1 MTPLP
6 TPCAFDCDCTA
17 IREIL
22 DVLTA
27 AGAGTWQLRER
38 DSTWYPDYL
47 EGKLAQGVG
56 ALLIDGVPSTIGMAE
71 GQTRMIEENLKAMR
85 EGRPRP
91 HDFNDLNEGRFKLE
105 VTAKAGVSQ
114 EEVERLVRGALEKLN
129 ARNISGTS
137 SDWFVWS

>member
-1 MTPLP
+1 MN
-6 TPCAFDCDCTA
+6 
-17 IREIL
+17 
-22 DVLTA
+22 VLNA

-47 EGKLAQGVG
+47 EGKLAEGVG
-56 ALLIDGVPSTIGMAE
+56 ATLIDGVPSTMGMAE
-71 GQTRMIEENLKAMR
+71 GETHMINENLKAMR
-85 EGRPRP
+85 EGRPLP
-91 HDFNDLNEGRFKLE
+91 HDFNDGRFKLE
-105 VTAKAGVSQ
+105 VTAKASVSQ